1 MFGIQPR
8 IFYTSGEFSLET
20 PIQAALLKKIPI
32 LVIEDNRLLRDGIAA
47 MLTDQVDLRVVGAL
61 GNSDRTLT
69 VIRDTKPSVVLL
81 DLGLRAQNSLELV
94 KSIRKA
100 FAGMKIIVMD
110 LVPLQ
115 SDVVAYVQAGV
126 SGFILKD
133 ATVDD
138 FLNTIR
144 SVSGGE
150 TILPPQLTGSLFS
163 QIVDHAV
170 RGSSRSVLLESVRMT
185 RRERQVVSLIAD
197 GMTNKEIA
205 QALHL
210 SPSTVKSHIHNILE
224 KLALRSR
231 VQIAKYAHTSGEY
244 PTGTPEE
251 M

>member
-1 MFGIQPR
+1 
-8 IFYTSGEFSLET
+8 
-20 PIQAALLKKIPI
+20 LKKIPI

-47 MLTDQVDLRVVGAL
+47 MLNDQADIRVVGAL
-61 GNSDRTLT
+61 GNSDRTIP
-69 VIRDTKPSVVLL
+69 VIRGAKPSVVLL

-94 KSIRKA
+94 KSIRKT

-144 SVSGGE
+144 AVSGGE

-185 RRERQVVSLIAD
+185 KRERQVVSLIAD

-205 QALHL
+205 HELHL

-231 VQIAKYAHTSGEY
+231 VQIAKYAHASGEY
-244 PTGTPEE
+244 PAGAPEE